1 MVKRK
6 YFLDLNDLQYKQ
18 IRHPLRKK
26 LFHSLLWLAGSVA
39 VTLLYVSIIQ
49 KYFGSPKEQV
59 LNQQIEDLKLKYSM
73 ANRELDFSLKDIKS
87 LEKSDE
93 VRYRPILKMEGV
105 SRIIRNPGFGGVDR
119 LRDLNGYMF
128 SDLIRSTRGRL
139 EVMKNMVNV
148 QNESFITIKE
158 KTEEWKFEMDHLP
171 AISPVDPSYRLG
183 DRYGFREK
191 HPVLGIGRMHY
202 GQDFKVPYGTRV
214 YATGDGKVIESG
226 NNSGGFGNMVVIDH
240 GNGLRSYYA
249 HLSKINVPVDM
260 NVKRGDLIGLSGST
274 GSLSTGPHLHYQINK
289 YGSPVNAINFFN
301 DDITDQE
308 FQEMIQAFGSDSVY
322 R

>member
-1 MVKRK
+1 MNS
-6 YFLDLNDLQYKQ
+6 YL
-18 IRHPLRKK
+18 
-26 LFHSLLWLAGSVA
+26 
-39 VTLLYVSIIQ
+39 
-49 KYFGSPKEQV
+49 
-59 LNQQIEDLKLKYSM
+59 M
-73 ANRELDFSLKDIKS
+73 
-87 LEKSDE
+87 
-93 VRYRPILKMEGV
+93 
-105 SRIIRNPGFGGVDR
+105 
-119 LRDLNGYMF
+119 
-128 SDLIRSTRGRL
+128 RSTRERI
-139 EVMKNMVNV
+139 EEMKNMLNV
-148 QNESFITIKE
+148 QNESFIIIKE
-158 KTEEWKFEMDHLP
+158 KSEEWKFEMDHLP

-202 GQDFKVPYGTRV
+202 GQDFKVPYGTKV

-249 HLSKINVPVDM
+249 HLSKINVPTDI
-260 NVKRGDLIGLSGST
+260 NIKRGDLIGLSGSS

-301 DDITDQE
+301 DDMTEQE
-308 FQEMIQAFGSDSVY
+308 FSEMIQAFGSDSIF